1 MEHHVKKTLL
11 IGGLA
16 ALTLAGGVAV
26 AQQAPTAPRGMARA
40 DADGD
45 GRLNQAEFVARRV
58 DRLTAADANRDG
70 SVSADERVA
79 AKAARR
85 AERRAG
91 AFDRLDADEDGVL
104 SRAEFEAPRA
114 ARAERQPRA
123 GRRAMRAAR
132 MDRTVVI
139 ADAQAK
145 AQQAFTRLDAD
156 SDGFVTAE
164 EQSAGRQAMREQR
177 MERRAERRAARQ
189 ASPQPPASE

>member
-1 MEHHVKKTLL
+1 MKKTLL

-40 DADGD
+40 DSDGD

-58 DRLTAADANRDG
+58 DRLTAADANGDG
-70 SVSADERVA
+70 SVAAEERRA
-79 AKAARR
+79 AFTARR

-91 AFDRLDADEDGVL
+91 AFDRLDADKDGML

-123 GRRAMRAAR
+123 GGRRMARAAR

-139 ADAQAK
+139 ADAQTK
-145 AQQAFTRLDAD
+145 AQQSFARLDAD
-156 SDGFVTAE
+156 SDGFVTAD
-164 EQSAGRQAMREQR
+164 EQRAGRQAMRQQR
-177 MERRAERRAARQ
+177 TERRAERRAARQ

>member
-1 MEHHVKKTLL
+1 MKKTLL

-16 ALTLAGGVAV
+16 ALTLIGGAAV
-26 AQQAPTAPRGMARA
+26 AQQVPTAARGMARA

-58 DRLTAADANRDG
+58 DRLAAADANKDG
-70 SVSADERVA
+70 SVAAEERRA
-79 AKAARR
+79 AWTARR

-91 AFDRLDADEDGVL
+91 AFDRLDADKDGTL
-104 SRAEFEAPRA
+104 SRTEFEAPRA

-123 GRRAMRAAR
+123 GRPMARAAR
-132 MDRTVVI
+132 MDRTVSI

-156 SDGFVTAE
+156 SDGFVTAD
-164 EQSAGRQAMREQR
+164 EQRAGRQAMREQR
-177 MERRAERRAARQ
+177 TERRAERRAARQ